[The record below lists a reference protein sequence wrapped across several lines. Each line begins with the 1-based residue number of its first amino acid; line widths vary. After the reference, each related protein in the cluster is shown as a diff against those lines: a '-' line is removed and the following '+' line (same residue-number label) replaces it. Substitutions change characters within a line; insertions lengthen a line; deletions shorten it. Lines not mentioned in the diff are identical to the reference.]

1 MKEWI
6 EESKRVMRLIEIKDG
21 LICEHLP
28 MRVNEDDIIINQDG
42 KKVCKGCCDQTE
54 FKPFINT
61 KGQEVCL
68 LCCEHNIT
76 ETDENGGNKYC
87 LECFEALPQ
96 TYCYLSPNLR
106 AMIEREKER
115 ERKRNEREQK
125 KLERSERQ
133 TVVELKAIVKSLRI
147 KGYSK
152 LKKSELKALIAS
164 HKD

>member
-1 MKEWI
+1 MKEFN
-6 EESKRVMRLIEIKDG
+6 RLTRLIEIRDG

-28 MRVNEDDIIINQDG
+28 MREDIIINQDG
-42 KKVCKGCCDQTE
+42 KKVCKGCCDHSSV
-54 FKPFINT
+54 FKPFINN

-76 ETDENGGNKYC
+76 ETDEYGGNMHC

-96 TYCYLSPNLR
+96 SYCYLSPKLR
-106 AMIEREKER
+106 AMMKREKER
-115 ERKRNEREQK
+115 ERKRDEREQK
-125 KLERSERQ
+125 KLERERKRSERQ

-147 KGYSK
+147 KGYNK
-152 LKKSELKALIAS
+152 LKKVELKALIAS